1 MDILGIDLGTTN
13 TVATVYKDNNLEFVS
28 FDNSD
33 LLPSVV
39 NISDNGVLVGQKAK
53 NIAVVSP
60 EDTVISIK
68 RKMGSG
74 EKITLNSKD
83 YLPEEISSLIIKKIK
98 EEATKQFSSEFSKC
112 VITVPAYF
120 NELQREATAKAA
132 KLANL
137 EPIRILNE
145 PTAAALS
152 YGANK
157 DDDAIYAIYDLGG
170 GTFDVSI
177 IENSQGMI
185 EVLSTMGD
193 NNLGGDD
200 FDEALADL
208 IWKKSEFKI
217 EKTQKIKIKLQQLAE
232 KVKIELSSRDE
243 VELDEKFFAKQDNKA
258 LHLEVSISKEE
269 FEELISASIDKT
281 VNLLIDAI
289 DDAKIDID
297 ELNAIILTGG
307 SSRIP
312 LIGEKILEQS
322 EILPV
327 LIDDPDKAVAV
338 GAILQGAMIEGKDTD
353 SFLIDITP
361 YSLGTDVLK
370 DDMFGLEF
378 SKIIMKNTPI
388 PTTKTNRYY
397 SAISYQ
403 RNYEI
408 SIYQGE
414 DINLSK
420 NVKIGMVDLS
430 IENPPED
437 GKIDVTFS
445 LDIDGILNV
454 KGIEVNTGEIIEG
467 QFKSKISHT
476 TRHSQ
481 KKVEIEMISDHDK
494 IIITKVEAL
503 LKNDSILDE
512 DKEDL
517 RELKKKFLSA
527 NEEKKEEIEEE
538 IIDSIFFLE
547 DN

>member
-13 TVATVYKDNNLEFVS
+13 SVATIYKEDNLEFVS

-53 NIAVVSP
+53 NIAVISP
-60 EDTVISIK
+60 EDTIISIK
-68 RKMGSG
+68 RKMGS
-74 EKITLNSKD
+74 EKKITLNSKD
-83 YLPEEISSLIIKKIK
+83 YSPEEISSLIIRKIK
-98 EEATKQFSSEFSKC
+98 EEATEQFGSEFSKC

-120 NELQREATAKAA
+120 NEIQREATAKAA

-157 DDDAIYAIYDLGG
+157 DDNATYAIYDLGG

-177 IENSQGMI
+177 IENSEGVI

-200 FDEALADL
+200 FDEALANL
-208 IWKKSEFKI
+208 IWEKSKFDI
-217 EKTQKIKIKLQQLAE
+217 EKTRKIQIKLQQLAE
-232 KVKIELSSRDE
+232 KVKIELSTTDE
-243 VELDEKFFAKQDNKA
+243 VKLDEKFFAKQDNKA
-258 LHLEVSISKEE
+258 LHLEVSISKKE
-269 FEELISASIDKT
+269 FEDLISESIDKT
-281 VNLLIDAI
+281 VTLLIDAI
-289 DDAKIDID
+289 DDANIEIE
-297 ELNAIILTGG
+297 ELKAIILTGG

-312 LIGEKILEQS
+312 LIAEKILKQS
-322 EILPV
+322 GVLPV

-338 GAILQGAMIEGKDTD
+338 GAILQGAMIEGKNTD

-370 DDMFGLEF
+370 DNMVDLEF

-388 PTTKTNRYY
+388 PTAKTNRYY
-397 SAISYQ
+397 AAVLYQ
-403 RNYEI
+403 KRYEI
-408 SIYQGE
+408 VIFQGE
-414 DINLSK
+414 SMDLNK
-420 NVKIGMVDLS
+420 NIKIGEVELL
-430 IENPPED
+430 IENPPEY

-454 KGIEVNTGEIIEG
+454 KGIEINTGEVVEG

-476 TRHSQ
+476 TKHSQ
-481 KKVEIEMISDHDK
+481 KNVEVEMISEHDK
-494 IIITKVEAL
+494 TIIARIDTL

-512 DKEDL
+512 DKD
-517 RELKKKFLSA
+517 ELKELKEKFLS
-527 NEEKKEEIEEE
+527 EEGKEKEKIEEE

-547 DN
+547 EE